1 MRLFNRMILPWGDA
15 GYYNLGDASLHH
27 FINCISFRRYEW
39 SNCIILKWQFK
50 ITYCC
55 NQKQNQKSSRL
66 HWMYLLV
73 VLVINNHAPRR
84 KIDIF
89 KKTRAVF
96 CRKKKK
102 KKKDTNKIWKNT
114 ILTQNLF
121 LGDIWKDS
129 ILQISLK
136 EGGKHNFLL
145 LSVEVHQT
153 HLNALWLVMEITL
166 RQHFENEVF

>member
-1 MRLFNRMILPWGDA
+1 M
-15 GYYNLGDASLHH
+15 
-27 FINCISFRRYEW
+27 
-39 SNCIILKWQFK
+39 
-50 ITYCC
+50 
-55 NQKQNQKSSRL
+55 QK
-66 HWMYLLV
+66 
-73 VLVINNHAPRR
+73 
-84 KIDIF
+84 
-89 KKTRAVF
+89 
-96 CRKKKK
+96 KKKK